1 MSVELVFETHA
12 TSEDNERG
20 LATGWKPGH
29 LSAAGREQARE
40 LGLRRADDG
49 ISVIFTS
56 DLSRALETVGIAF
69 GESRTPVLHDW
80 RLRECNYGA
89 MNGSPAAELRRREHL
104 AVPYPTGESWRGA
117 VARVARFLDDL
128 GSTWFGDRVLVV
140 GHTATWFALEHHLHD
155 APLEDLLDGPFS
167 WQAGWEYRVTLR

>member
-49 ISVIFTS
+49 ISAIFTS

-69 GESRTPVLHDW
+69 GESRIPVLHDW

-89 MNGSPAAELRRREHL
+89 MNVSPANELRRRDHF
-104 AVPYPTGESWRGA
+104 AVPYPSGESWRGA
-117 VARVARFLDDL
+117 VARVAGFLDDL
-128 GSTWFGDRVLVV
+128 GSSWFGDRVLVV

-155 APLEDLLDGPFS
+155 AALEDLLDAPFS